1 MPTQT
6 HRTENWTQAFGN
18 FPLQKYLL
26 LTILLFSFL
35 IISSRLATL
44 LHEGIGHWSVATVF
58 DGNCR
63 GIFVSTWGG
72 GYADCDLG
80 KTSEIIPRLLYSFGG
95 IIVNLLC
102 GVASIAILE
111 RIKDKPRLALF
122 VVFFGLINILCA
134 YSYLVAGIYYD
145 VGDPGGWLTNGSALS
160 TFTISILLCI
170 APIISYYVF
179 LKYLMIQ
186 QSIFPAH
193 KISNI
198 LIIFFGTL
206 GLSICIY
213 FLVFIAT
220 SEKLMI
226 TDAPRIYVEAS
237 KEKIRQAKLEALKQR
252 LLESNPNIS
261 AEELERHL
269 QGVDIVVSPEE
280 VPRKFPIIPILSAAY
295 LLGLFMSSYRLRFQ
309 ADRFSEA
316 CLSKKMVLVNTSI
329 AIFIL
334 ILLYTINS

>member
-1 MPTQT
+1 
-6 HRTENWTQAFGN
+6 
-18 FPLQKYLL
+18 LL
-26 LTILLFSFL
+26 N
-35 IISSRLATL
+35 
-44 LHEGIGHWSVATVF
+44 EGIGHCSVATLF
-58 DGNCR
+58 DGDCH

-80 KTSEIIPRLLYSFGG
+80 ETSGIVPHMLYSFGG
-95 IIVNLLC
+95 IIINLLC
-102 GVASIAILE
+102 GVALIAIYE
-111 RIKDKPRLALF
+111 RIKDRTTLALF
-122 VVFFGLINILCA
+122 VVFFGLISILGA

-160 TFTISILLCI
+160 IFTILILLCI

-193 KISNI
+193 KTSNI

-237 KEKIRQAKLEALKQR
+237 KEEIRQAKLEALKQR

-261 AEELERHL
+261 AEELERLL
-269 QGVDIVVSPEE
+269 QGADIVVSPEE
-280 VPRKFPIIPILSAAY
+280 IPRKFPIIPILSAAY
-295 LLGLFMSSYRLRFQ
+295 LLGLFVSSYRLRVQ
-309 ADRFSEA
+309 ADRSCEA
-316 CLSKKMVLVNTSI
+316 ALSKKMVLVNTSI

-334 ILLYTINS
+334 CVLYKINS

>member
-1 MPTQT
+1 MLTQT
-6 HRTENWTQAFGN
+6 HRTESWTQAFGN

-44 LHEGIGHWSVATVF
+44 LHEGIGHWSVATLF

-63 GIFVSTWGG
+63 GISVSIWGG

-80 KTSEIIPRLLYSFGG
+80 ETSGIIPHLLYSFGG
-95 IIVNLLC
+95 IIVNLLF
-102 GVASIAILE
+102 GVAAIAIYE
-111 RIKDKPRLALF
+111 RIKDKTNLALF
-122 VVFFGLINILCA
+122 LVFFGLISILGA

-145 VGDPGGWLTNGSALS
+145 VGDPSGWLTNGSALS
-160 TFTISILLCI
+160 TFTIFILLCI

-198 LIIFFGTL
+198 LTIFFGTL

-226 TDAPRIYVEAS
+226 TDAPRIYVEES
-237 KEKIRQAKLEALKQR
+237 REEIRQAKLEALRQS

-261 AEELERHL
+261 AEELERLL
-269 QGVDIVVSPEE
+269 QGADIVVSPEE

-295 LLGLFMSSYRLRFQ
+295 LLGLFWASYRLRVQ
-309 ADRFSEA
+309 AGGFCEA
-316 CLSKKMVLVNTSI
+316 ALSKKMVLVNTSI
-329 AIFIL
+329 AIL
-334 ILLYTINS
+334 ILCVLYMVNS

>member
-1 MPTQT
+1 V
-6 HRTENWTQAFGN
+6 
-18 FPLQKYLL
+18 
-26 LTILLFSFL
+26 
-35 IISSRLATL
+35 ATL
-44 LHEGIGHWSVATVF
+44 F

-80 KTSEIIPRLLYSFGG
+80 ETSAIIPHLLYSFGG
-95 IIVNLLC
+95 IIINLLF
-102 GVASIAILE
+102 GVAAIAIYE
-111 RIKDKPRLALF
+111 RIKSKTSLALF
-122 VVFFGLINILCA
+122 VVFFGLLSILGA

-145 VGDPGGWLTNGSALS
+145 VGDPSGWFTNGSALS
-160 TFTISILLCI
+160 TFTIFILLCI

-179 LKYLMIQ
+179 QKYLMVQ

-213 FLVFIAT
+213 FLVLIAT

-226 TDAPRIYVEAS
+226 TDAPRIYFEIS
-237 KEKIRQAKLEALKQR
+237 KEEIRQAKLEALKQR

-261 AEELERHL
+261 AEELERLL
-269 QGVDIVVSPEE
+269 QGADIVVSPEE
-280 VPRKFPIIPILSAAY
+280 VPRKFPIIPILSVAY
-295 LLGLFMSSYRLRFQ
+295 LLGLFVSSYRLRDQ
-309 ADRFSEA
+309 VDRFSEA
-316 CLSKKMVLVNTSI
+316 GLSKKMVLVNTSI

-334 ILLYTINS
+334 CVLYKINS